1 MQSPTVKPANFRVN
15 KFTLGGKEVLIAGMA
30 RPNYN
35 DEYAVQARLKYLR
48 DVENRTVLIGL
59 FQNSFEVQAKA
70 QGLEYHFIPVHD
82 LPGKGHPIS
91 PERYDKIYEA
101 VKKATNEGKLV
112 TIHCGAG
119 DGRTGTALASLK
131 LRELLEQQASVNA
144 STLDDVPGK
153 TVSVH
158 VSYGVAKNVPCTP
171 FVKLAV
177 EAVRQ
182 QRIVSSNADLSG
194 SHSVE
199 TENDIDT
206 LMNYEVHLRQMIKI
220 ELQAVVAP
228 VVERAQAVVAP
239 VVEQVQ
245 AAVAVPAVSLNDLMP
260 KNVTYWDAFVA
271 VVSVVIQCIT
281 QMVAY
286 LFEKL
291 VGTFQTVPQQ
301 PLAAVELNQPS
312 YGFFS
317 NMNKESPDLIQAP
330 KKDNNQ

>member
-48 DVENRTVLIGL
+48 DVENRTVLMGL
-59 FQNSFEVQAKA
+59 YQNSFEAQAKA
-70 QGLEYHFIPVHD
+70 QGLEYYHIPVHD

-91 PERYDKIYEA
+91 PERYDKIYEV
-101 VKKATNEGKLV
+101 VKKATSEGKLV

-131 LRELLEQQASVNA
+131 LRELLEQQASVKS
-144 STLDDVPGK
+144 STLDDIPGK

-158 VSYGVAKNVPCTP
+158 VSYGGAKDVPCTP

-206 LMNYEVHLRQMIKI
+206 LMNYEAHLRQKIKQ
-220 ELQAVVAP
+220 ELQVQGLNPAAPGPFVAPAPVVAP
-228 VVERAQAVVAP
+228 IP
-239 VVEQVQ
+239 
-245 AAVAVPAVSLNDLMP
+245 AAVP
-260 KNVTYWDAFVA
+260 KTVTHWDAFVGLVNA
-271 VVSVVIQCIT
+271 IVAFIKQLVSYVFGQSGASKT
-281 QMVAY
+281 PPGGMAMN
-286 LFEKL
+286 
-291 VGTFQTVPQQ
+291 T
-301 PLAAVELNQPS
+301 S
-312 YGFFS
+312 SHGFFS
-317 NMNKESPDLIQAP
+317 NMPQSSVSKTPST
-330 KKDNNQ
+330 NNLVI